1 MRADPRQTP
10 IPETIVPA
18 SVPAEELPAKPPA
31 RPAPVAQSVEAPSDV
46 PISASATE
54 AISLLPDDAATR
66 FRSRWELIQSG
77 FVDDPRRS
85 VEQAGALVDEA
96 LEELNAVF
104 KEKRAQL
111 QRDGNVPT
119 EDLRQTLRRYRL
131 LLNRLL

>member
-10 IPETIVPA
+10 GTARMVPPG
-18 SVPAEELPAKPPA
+18 VPTEELPAKPSGRSAVLQPA
-31 RPAPVAQSVEAPSDV
+31 ETPSDV
-46 PISASATE
+46 PINATATE
-54 AISLLPDDAATR
+54 AISLLPEDAAGR

-119 EDLRQTLRRYRL
+119 EDLRQTLRHYRL
-131 LLNRLL
+131 LLNRLF

>member
-10 IPETIVPA
+10 GTEPIVPQG
-18 SVPAEELPAKPPA
+18 VPPEELPVKPSG
-31 RPAPVAQSVEAPSDV
+31 RTAPVVQPTETPSDV
-46 PISASATE
+46 PINATATE
-54 AISLLPDDAATR
+54 AISLLPEDAASR

-96 LEELNAVF
+96 LEQLSAVF
-104 KEKRAQL
+104 DEKRAHL

-119 EDLRQTLRRYRL
+119 EDLRQTLRHYRL
-131 LLNRLL
+131 LLNRLF

>member
-1 MRADPRQTP
+1 MMPP
-10 IPETIVPA
+10 GVP
-18 SVPAEELPAKPPA
+18 EELPAKPSA
-31 RPAPVAQSVEAPSDV
+31 RSAPVVQPAETPSDV
-46 PISASATE
+46 PINATATE
-54 AISLLPDDAATR
+54 AISLLPEDAAGQ

-119 EDLRQTLRRYRL
+119 EDLRQTLRHYRL
-131 LLNRLL
+131 LLNRLF

>member
-10 IPETIVPA
+10 GTEPMVPPG
-18 SVPAEELPAKPPA
+18 VPTEELPAKTSAPS
-31 RPAPVAQSVEAPSDV
+31 APVVQPAETRSDV
-46 PISASATE
+46 PINATATE
-54 AISLLPDDAATR
+54 AISLLPEDAAGR

-96 LEELNAVF
+96 LEQLSAVF
-104 KEKRAQL
+104 DEKRAHL

-119 EDLRQTLRRYRL
+119 EDLRQTLRHYRL

>member
-10 IPETIVPA
+10 TEPIVPA

-31 RPAPVAQSVEAPSDV
+31 RPAPAALTAEVPSDV

-66 FRSRWELIQSG
+66 FRARWELIQSG

-85 VEQAGALVDEA
+85 VEEAGALIEEA
-96 LEELNAVF
+96 LNQLRAVF
-104 KEKRAQL
+104 DEKRAHMQ
-111 QRDGNVPT
+111 GNGKLPT
-119 EDLRQTLRRYRL
+119 EDLRQTLRHYRL
-131 LLNRLL
+131 LLNRLF